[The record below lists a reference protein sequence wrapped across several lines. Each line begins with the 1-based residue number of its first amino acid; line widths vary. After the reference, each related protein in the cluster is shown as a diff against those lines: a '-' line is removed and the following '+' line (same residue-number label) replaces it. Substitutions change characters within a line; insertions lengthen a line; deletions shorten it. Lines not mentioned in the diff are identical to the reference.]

1 MSVAPL
7 LDVRGFSVFYDH
19 FQAVHEV
26 DVTVAA
32 GEIVSIIGANGA
44 GKSSFL
50 KALVRQA
57 GRSTGTASFEGL
69 DLSRYS
75 TPEIVKLG
83 VGLVPEG
90 RKLFSSLTVRENLW
104 LGWELGRQG
113 AITLDTVYEW
123 FPVLSERRNQRAR
136 ELSGGQQQMVALGRA
151 LLTNP
156 KLLLCDEISLGL
168 APRVVNE
175 LYAIIPAARDRGL
188 GIIVVEQDISKSL
201 SVADRFYCFL
211 EGEVSLTGR
220 PRDVNRESIMQHY
233 FGS

>member
-1 MSVAPL
+1 MSAAPL

-26 DVTVAA
+26 DVTVAS

-57 GRSTGTASFEGL
+57 GRSTGAASFEGL

-83 VGLVPEG
+83 VGLAPEG
-90 RKLFSSLTVRENLW
+90 RKLFPSLTVRENLW
-104 LGWELGRQG
+104 LGWELGRRG
-113 AITLDTVYEW
+113 DITMETVFGW
-123 FPVLSERRNQRAR
+123 FPVLAERQNQRAR

-156 KLLLCDEISLGL
+156 KLLLCDEISLDL
-168 APRVVNE
+168 APRIVNE
-175 LYAIIPAARDRGL
+175 RYAIIPAIRERGL
-188 GIIVVEQDISKSL
+188 GIVAVEQDISKSL

-211 EGEVSLTGR
+211 EGAVSLTGR
-220 PRDVNRESIMQHY
+220 PGDVNRESIMLHY